1 MSRSTRPF
9 TAELQLARREGR
21 PLEPVAPLAQAP
33 ATVTADLGPIMAAI
47 NGLDGKLEKM
57 IGIDHQEIERIR
69 TEISDIAGRIRTTKA
84 EIAQLRHPL
93 ASDDKINQA
102 SSQLGQVVSATEV
115 ATNSIM
121 SAAEQI
127 DEAVAELKTL
137 VTDGYQ
143 MAKVNDVADQ
153 VVRIYEACNFQDLTG
168 QRITKVVKTLAFI
181 EERVANMMA
190 IWGEDE
196 LKTMPLPPSI
206 EKQDGDVALHGPA
219 GGDSTGN
226 ASQADIDKLFG

>member
-9 TAELQLARREGR
+9 TAELQLAHREGR
-21 PLEPVAPLAQAP
+21 PLEPAAQPAQAP
-33 ATVTADLGPIMAAI
+33 APVTADLGPIMAAI
-47 NGLDGKLEKM
+47 NGLDSKLEKV

-69 TEISDIAGRIRTTKA
+69 TEISDIAGRIRATKA
-84 EIAQLRHPL
+84 EIAQL
-93 ASDDKINQA
+93 
-102 SSQLGQVVSATEV
+102 GQVVPATEV
-115 ATNSIM
+115 ATNNIM

-127 DEAVAELKTL
+127 DEAVAALKTL
-137 VTDGYQ
+137 VTEGYQ
-143 MAKVNDVADQ
+143 MAKVNDVADR
-153 VVRIYEACNFQDLTG
+153 VVRIYEACSFQDLTG
-168 QRITKVVKTLAFI
+168 QRITKVVKTLSFI

-196 LKTMPLPPSI
+196 FKTMPLPRSI

-219 GGDSTGN
+219 TGDSTGN

>member
-1 MSRSTRPF
+1 MTRSTRPF

-21 PLEPVAPLAQAP
+21 PLEVETVLAQAP
-33 ATVTADLGPIMAAI
+33 VAAADLGPILAAI
-47 NGLDGKLEKM
+47 QGLDGKIERM
-57 IGIDHQEIERIR
+57 VGSDHQEIERIR

-93 ASDDKINQA
+93 ASDDKLTQA
-102 SSQLGQVVSATEV
+102 SSQLGEVVSATEA
-115 ATNSIM
+115 ATNGIM

-137 VTDGYQ
+137 AADGYQ
-143 MAKVNDVADQ
+143 MAKVNDIADQ

-168 QRITKVVKTLAFI
+168 QRITKVVRTLAFI

-206 EKQDGDVALHGPA
+206 EKRDGDMDLHGPA
-219 GGDSTGN
+219 GNEAGN

>member
-9 TAELQLARREGR
+9 TADLQLAHREGR
-21 PLEPVAPLAQAP
+21 PLEPAAQPAQAP
-33 ATVTADLGPIMAAI
+33 APVTADLGPIMAAI
-47 NGLDGKLEKM
+47 NGLDSKLEKV

-69 TEISDIAGRIRTTKA
+69 TEISDIAGRIRATKA
-84 EIAQLRHPL
+84 EIAQL
-93 ASDDKINQA
+93 
-102 SSQLGQVVSATEV
+102 GQVVPATEV
-115 ATNSIM
+115 ATNNIM

-127 DEAVAELKTL
+127 DEAVAALKTL
-137 VTDGYQ
+137 VTEGYQ
-143 MAKVNDVADQ
+143 MAKVNDVADR
-153 VVRIYEACNFQDLTG
+153 VVRIYEACSFQDLTG
-168 QRITKVVKTLAFI
+168 QRITKVVKTLSFI

-196 LKTMPLPPSI
+196 FKTMPLPRSI

-219 GGDSTGN
+219 TGDSTGN

>member
-1 MSRSTRPF
+1 MTRSTRPF

-21 PLEPVAPLAQAP
+21 PIEAETVIAQAP
-33 ATVTADLGPIMAAI
+33 VAAADLGPILSAI
-47 NGLDGKLEKM
+47 QGLDGKIERM
-57 IGIDHQEIERIR
+57 VGSDHQEIERIR

-93 ASDDKINQA
+93 ASDDKLTQA
-102 SSQLGQVVSATEV
+102 SSQLGEVVSATEA
-115 ATNSIM
+115 ATNGIM

-137 VTDGYQ
+137 VADGYQ
-143 MAKVNDVADQ
+143 MAKVNDIADQ

-168 QRITKVVKTLAFI
+168 QRITKVVRTLAFI

-206 EKQDGDVALHGPA
+206 EKRDGDMALHGPA
-219 GGDSTGN
+219 GDEAGN

>member
-9 TAELQLARREGR
+9 TAELQLAHREGR
-21 PLEPVAPLAQAP
+21 PLEPAAQPAQAP
-33 ATVTADLGPIMAAI
+33 APVTADLGPIMAAI
-47 NGLDGKLEKM
+47 NGLDSKLEKV

-69 TEISDIAGRIRTTKA
+69 TEISDIAGRIRATKA
-84 EIAQLRHPL
+84 EIAQL
-93 ASDDKINQA
+93 
-102 SSQLGQVVSATEV
+102 GQVVPATEV
-115 ATNSIM
+115 ATNNIM

-127 DEAVAELKTL
+127 DEAVAALKTL
-137 VTDGYQ
+137 VTEGYQ

-196 LKTMPLPPSI
+196 LKTMPLPRSI

-219 GGDSTGN
+219 NGDSTGN